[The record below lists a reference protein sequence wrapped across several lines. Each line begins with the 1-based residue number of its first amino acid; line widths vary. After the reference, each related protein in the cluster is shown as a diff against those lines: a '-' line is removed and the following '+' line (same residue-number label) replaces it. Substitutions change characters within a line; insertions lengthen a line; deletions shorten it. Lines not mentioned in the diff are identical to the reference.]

1 MTTNRHFNEKKGNIN
16 PKRSMSQKSYVE
28 ITEETAIFIEDALKV
43 KLKEYGKVP
52 ENYIIKLPQ
61 SDVKIKID

>member
-1 MTTNRHFNEKKGNIN
+1 
-16 PKRSMSQKSYVE
+16 MSQKSYVE